1 MLSYQYNT
9 LILDSFLFKNSIL
22 FLMESV
28 SEVKKKKKTNT
39 IQQPKIDRNQRVSQ
53 PERGATP
60 PEST

>member
-1 MLSYQYNT
+1 
-9 LILDSFLFKNSIL
+9 
-22 FLMESV
+22 MESV